1 MRAPR
6 LFALTLA
13 SGLAAAGIAGCSTE
27 EPGANGSAPITVTAS
42 DTACAVARTEV
53 SAGVTVFKVSNT
65 GSKVTEFY
73 VYATGDRVMGEVEN
87 IGPGLSRDLRVELTA
102 GAYETACKPG
112 MSGSG
117 IRGTFTV
124 TGSVVAPNTDA
135 KLAEATASYQRYVRS
150 QTDALLVKTQELV
163 DAVKAG
169 DVEKAKALTTRARGL
184 LGTVA
189 VHLIGAVNR

>member
-1 MRAPR
+1 MRATR

-13 SGLAAAGIAGCSTE
+13 GGLAATGIAACRKE
-27 EPGANGSAPITVTAS
+27 APGADGTAPIAVTAS
-42 DTACAVARTEV
+42 DTACAVAKTEAP
-53 SAGVTVFKVSNT
+53 AGVTVFKVSNT
-65 GSKVTEFY
+65 GTKVTEFY
-73 VYATGDRVMGEVEN
+73 VYAAGDRVMGEVEN

-102 GAYETACKPG
+102 GQYETACKPG

-117 IRGTFTV
+117 IRGKFTV
-124 TGSVVAPNTDA
+124 AGSAVALNADA